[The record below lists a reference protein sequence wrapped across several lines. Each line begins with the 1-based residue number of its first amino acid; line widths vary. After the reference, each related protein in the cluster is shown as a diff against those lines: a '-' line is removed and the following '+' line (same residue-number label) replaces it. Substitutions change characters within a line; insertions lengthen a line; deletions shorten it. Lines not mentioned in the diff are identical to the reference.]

1 MTMTSI
7 SEGKKEEFGQ
17 VIFDFLET
25 IHGENTFEIRF
36 IPENK
41 YSQPISVIRHDGYI
55 YTNNNKGE
63 KVKVIEANALN
74 MANYLD
80 ECLMF
85 AGHTAV
91 CFTVNSPNFDEMKS
105 CETKNS
111 HILNGGN
118 INCQFVD
125 IDAPKEI
132 RHDSTLIKSWKQMI
146 KRKIL
151 SFTLRPSIVSE
162 TKNGYHVYWLL
173 EDGNHRMF
181 KHIQLQLVNHF
192 DGDEMCVNVSRLLR
206 LPYLLHMKNP
216 KKPFPVKLHIKE
228 PQNKYTQ
235 EELKSALPELPEE
248 TLQKLSMSTSENA
261 SISISSGRRSDIL
274 EVLSVEF
281 YSNIVKENDKKISMH
296 CIMPDHPDRNPSA
309 VFFKD
314 SMYYH
319 CSGCGSHY
327 SLLELA
333 KELGWKHVIDTW
345 NRYDLDIESEI
356 EKIKE
361 QMVRVEDLSHLTLD
375 LFEQE
380 QVNIISLKVID
391 ELHSYGQ
398 FINAKHQEY
407 IYDIVQILLKANKD
421 KPYLIPLDMG
431 GGKSLIV
438 KIFLQVIMKTNQNFG
453 AIVAVER
460 IEDVKSLAIALNNNV
475 DKEIAYPLYGF
486 DKNECLLNKNGITQH
501 DTCPARKGK
510 SCSFKHKCRYWTQTN
525 DQQDYPIICM
535 TSERL
540 KLQSNDLN
548 KYATF
553 NNLDGSGEEYKR
565 ELLIID
571 EKPRL
576 TYVKTLNLYDFKKYT
591 NKILNELKV
600 FSFEGDL
607 SCYYEFKECVELAE
621 AFYGFDDVGRELFE
635 PINLDFSFS
644 KYFWETFNSIY
655 DFTNDAYSIPNFLES
670 VMRYG
675 GHIDATSAERVTI
688 TTSHSLTNRS
698 FNNFKTVIFDGTADI
713 DMEYQHDKYHF
724 FNFEP
729 LRTYEELTF
738 HTCNLIN
745 GSKTSMSDV
754 DKINAFC
761 MDVKKIADQNPY
773 EKIFVPVF
781 KDNKGDVI
789 SFLND
794 YIKSEQIIVAHYG
807 STRGSNKFKDCS
819 IVVLG
824 GILHKTE
831 NYYIGK
837 SVALFQQR
845 DDNSLED
852 ISCSKYNQMRRFND
866 PNIELVKTLDMLIDY
881 SQEIKRSNQRN
892 NSTNVAGKVFV
903 FNNDDILLNLI
914 GQKFPKSKIEEWVPK
929 KMIEHSIN
937 SKSNNSV
944 VTAIFEY
951 IKDKIEI
958 YYSDVIVDLGITK
971 QLLSNTMK
979 NPLLRAFLVANNF
992 EIQKEGN
999 KKKIIKGN

>member
-1 MTMTSI
+1 MTSI
-7 SEGKKEEFGQ
+7 SEEKKEQFGQ
-17 VIFDFLET
+17 VLLDFLET

-36 IPENK
+36 IPENIN
-41 YSQPISVIRHDGYI
+41 SQPISVIRHEGYI
-55 YTNNNKGE
+55 YTNNSKGE
-63 KVKVIEANALN
+63 KVKVIEATALN
-74 MANYLD
+74 MADYLD

-91 CFTVNSPNFDEMKS
+91 CFTVNSPNFDKMES
-105 CETKNS
+105 CQTKND
-111 HILNGGN
+111 HIINGGN

-125 IDAPKEI
+125 IDAPKDI
-132 RHDSTLIKSWKQMI
+132 RHDITLIKSWKQTT
-146 KRKIL
+146 KRRIL
-151 SFTLRPSIVSE
+151 SFTLRPSIVIE

-173 EDGNHRMF
+173 EDGNHKMF

-192 DGDEMCVNVSRLLR
+192 DGDAMCVNVSRLLR

-216 KKPFPVKLHIKE
+216 KKPFLVKLHIKE
-228 PQNKYTQ
+228 KQNRYTQ

-248 TLQKLSMSTSENA
+248 ILQKLSTSTSENA
-261 SISISSGRRSDIL
+261 YINISSGRRSDIL
-274 EVLSVEF
+274 EVLRDKID
-281 YSNIVKENDKKISMH
+281 SNIVKENDKKISMH
-296 CIMPDHPDRNPSA
+296 CIMPDHPDRSPSA

-319 CSGCGSHY
+319 CSGCGSDY

-345 NRYDLDIESEI
+345 SRYDLDIESEI
-356 EKIKE
+356 ERFKKHMID
-361 QMVRVEDLSHLTLD
+361 VDDLSHLSLN
-375 LFEQE
+375 LSEQE
-380 QVNIISLKVID
+380 QVNIISSKVID

-398 FINAKHQEY
+398 SINLKHQKY
-407 IYDIVQILLKANKD
+407 INDIVQILLKANKD

-460 IEDVKSLAIALNNNV
+460 IEDVKSLAKALNNSFA
-475 DKEIAYPLYGF
+475 KEIAYPLYGF
-486 DKNECLLNKNGITQH
+486 DKNECLLNKIRIKQH

-510 SCSFKHKCRYWTQTN
+510 SCSFKHKCRYWTQTI
-525 DQQDYPIICM
+525 DQQDYPIVCM

-540 KLQSNDLN
+540 KLHSNDLD
-548 KYATF
+548 KYSTF
-553 NNLDGSGEEYKR
+553 NSLDSSGEEYKR

-576 TYVKTLNLYDFKKYT
+576 TYVKSLNFYDFKKYT
-591 NKILNELKV
+591 DKILNELKV

-621 AFYGFDDVGRELFE
+621 AFYEFDDVGRELFE

-644 KYFWETFNSIY
+644 KYFWQTFNSIY
-655 DFTNDAYSIPNFLES
+655 DFTNDAYSIPKFLES
-670 VMRYG
+670 VTRYG
-675 GHIDATSAERVTI
+675 GHIDATSTERVTI
-688 TTSHSLTNRS
+688 TTSHTLLNRS

-713 DMEYQHDKYHF
+713 DLEYQHDKYHF

-729 LRTYEELTF
+729 LRTYEGLTF

-745 GSKTSMSDV
+745 GSKTSMSDTE
-754 DKINAFC
+754 KLNAFC
-761 MDVKKIADQNPY
+761 KDVKKIADQNPY

-781 KDNKGDVI
+781 KDNKDDVM

-794 YIKSEQIIVAHYG
+794 YIESKQIIVAHYG

-819 IVVLG
+819 IIVIG

-837 SVALFQQR
+837 SVALFEQR

-852 ISCSKYNQMRRFND
+852 ISCSKYKQMRRFND
-866 PNIELVKTLDMLIDY
+866 PKIELVKILDMLVDY

-892 NSTNVAGKVFV
+892 NSTNVAGKVFI
-903 FNNDDILLNLI
+903 FHNDEILLDLI
-914 GQKFPKSKIEEWVPK
+914 TQKFPKSKIEEWVPK
-929 KMIEHSIN
+929 RMIEHSIN
-937 SKSNNSV
+937 SKTNNSV
-944 VTAIFEY
+944 VTAICEY
-951 IKDKIEI
+951 ISDKIEV
-958 YYSDVIVDLGITK
+958 YYSDAIVDLGLTK
-971 QLLSNTMK
+971 QLFSNTMK
-979 NPLLRAFLVANNF
+979 NTLLKAFLVANNF
-992 EIQKEGN
+992 VIQKEGN
-999 KKKIIKGN
+999 KKKIVKV